1 MVEVTGIPCLRLCQI
16 PKQTPGN
23 PDRKCG
29 KPCKLQHGHTE
40 LHNCAEHAP
49 PSTSDGSSSSHSE
62 PDDEDGLCRT
72 RSGAG
77 EEFDPGGNFLS
88 RDVPVSML
96 DDVHSPETS
105 SPTIIPSD
113 DDDEF
118 DQWGEWRSDC
128 LAGAVYR
135 DVSPPPPPSGA
146 RGSNDPEQPLQRSR
160 TSKRMPG
167 EKRRG
172 KHRPDRKRKRLEKLK
187 ESKKSKKEKR
197 DREEHK

>member
-1 MVEVTGIPCLRLCQI
+1 M
-16 PKQTPGN
+16 QTAA
-23 PDRKCG
+23 RY
-29 KPCKLQHGHTE
+29 TE
-40 LHNCAEHAP
+40 LHNCGEHSHGSEDLQAT
-49 PSTSDGSSSSHSE
+49 STSDGSSSSHSE
-62 PDDEDGLCRT
+62 PDDDDGLGRT

-113 DDDEF
+113 DDEES

-146 RGSNDPEQPLQRSR
+146 RGSNDPEQPLPRSR
-160 TSKRMPG
+160 MSKRMPG

-172 KHRPDRKRKRLEKLK
+172 KHRPDRKRERWEKLK
-187 ESKKSKKEKR
+187 ASKKSKKEKK